1 MTADDPERADLPA
14 QLPPFMP
21 GLELSRRLYEEAV
34 RPIVERRFPALRWG
48 AARNQAGSDVY
59 GFDTAR
65 SMDHGWGPMLTL
77 YVAQD
82 DWRPGLGEEISQ
94 VLAAALPHHVH
105 GFPTFLA
112 DPGDESRVLWRHGM
126 MVMTAERPIK
136 HQVRA
141 APEQEIIRG
150 WLGID
155 PTRGTPLSL
164 DEWLVVPSHHLREFT
179 AGAVYRDDTGR
190 ITAAR
195 EAVRWYPH
203 DVWLYLLAAQWL
215 RIDQESAFMGRAGE
229 VGDELG
235 SRLVAGRL
243 VREIMR
249 LGYLMERQ
257 HQPYTKWFGS
267 GFARLACA
275 PRVTPHLM
283 AAIGGETWQERDAAL
298 AAAYGICAEIH
309 NGLKLT
315 DYIDPTPGLFHT
327 RPFHVLPEG
336 RFVDALTDRIRDP
349 DVKRLVRTQHHI
361 IGNTSQWVD
370 STDTLSRVWYEPQ
383 RALYRHA
390 LAGDPA

>member
-1 MTADDPERADLPA
+1 MTGDDAEHAQLPA

-21 GLELSRRLYEEAV
+21 GLELSRLLYEEAV
-34 RPIVERRFPALRWG
+34 RPVVERRFPTLRWG

-59 GFDTAR
+59 GFDTPR

-82 DWRPGLGEEISQ
+82 DWRPGLGEEIAQ
-94 VLAAALPHHVH
+94 VLGEALPHHVH
-105 GFPTFLA
+105 GFPTFMA
-112 DPGDESRVLWRHGM
+112 EPDDPSKVLWRYGM
-126 MVMTAERPIK
+126 MVMTTERPVK
-136 HQVRA
+136 HHVRA
-141 APEQEIIRG
+141 APEQDVIRG
-150 WLGID
+150 WLGVD

-275 PRVTPHLM
+275 PRLTPHLM
-283 AAIGGETWQERDAAL
+283 AAVGGESWPERDTAL
-298 AAAYGICAEIH
+298 AAAYEICAGIH
-309 NGLKLT
+309 NSLGLT
-315 DYIDPTPGLFHT
+315 DLLDPTPGLFHT
-327 RPFHVLPEG
+327 RPFHVLEEG
-336 RFVDALTDRIRDP
+336 RFVNALTERIQDP

-361 IGNTSQWVD
+361 IGNTSQWID
-370 STDTLSRVWYEPQ
+370 STDTLTRLWYEPQ

-390 LAGDPA
+390 LADDPA